1 MSEVV
6 DLTISP
12 VKIKVPVL
20 KSHSHCEASR
30 SVFCSQ
36 FGTKKLHEM
45 LFTNQALP
53 WRLLRM
59 PIHYYGVQST
69 RVRVGT
75 NSDTP
80 FAFSPFFLFVGIAQ
94 VGRQNCL
101 WGLKLMTPL
110 CYKGHGSTRA
120 DIGGG
125 GLRCEAL
132 KYIETCIERTTC
144 IKVDTLIKLFRY

>member
-45 LFTNQALP
+45 LFANQALR
-53 WRLLRM
+53 WRLLPM

-80 FAFSPFFLFVGIAQ
+80 FAFSPFFFSWAL
-94 VGRQNCL
+94 
-101 WGLKLMTPL
+101 LKLGV
-110 CYKGHGSTRA
+110 KIVFEG
-120 DIGGG
+120 
-125 GLRCEAL
+125 
-132 KYIETCIERTTC
+132 
-144 IKVDTLIKLFRY
+144 